1 MPQDGVRRNE
11 LIRAREVRV
20 IAADGE
26 QLGIL
31 QRNDA
36 IALAKEAGM
45 DLVEVAS
52 TSEPPVC
59 RIMDYGKFKYEQQK
73 KKQEAKK
80 RQSVVQI
87 KEIKVRPK
95 TDDHDYETKI
105 RHIRRFL
112 EDGDRCKITVFFR
125 GREIVH
131 KDRGMTI
138 LERVVQDLADVA
150 KGGSRAPRRRPH
162 AANAAGAQV
171 ARGFAARRPARGAE
185 NRSGP
190 CVASRFGGIMPLP
203 VSARPCRAL
212 FSARSMSCPRSK
224 PAVPR
229 PSVFR
234 RPAAAS
240 SSGAARTCGTS

>member
-1 MPQDGVRRNE
+1 MRRNE

-20 IAADGE
+20 IAADSE
-26 QLGIL
+26 QLGIV

-36 IALAKEAGM
+36 IAMAKEAGL
-45 DLVEVAS
+45 DLVEVSS

-80 RQSVVQI
+80 RQAVVQI

-112 EDGDRCKITVFFR
+112 EEGDRCKITVFFR

-131 KDRGMTI
+131 KDRGAAI
-138 LERVVQDLADVA
+138 LDRVVQDLADVA
-150 KGGSRAPRRRPH
+150 KVEQEARAEGRTL
-162 AANAAGAQV
+162 Q
-171 ARGFAARRPARGAE
+171 
-185 NRSGP
+185 
-190 CVASRFGGIMPLP
+190 ML
-203 VSARPCRAL
+203 L
-212 FSARSMSCPRSK
+212 
-224 PAVPR
+224 VPKK
-229 PSVFR
+229 
-234 RPAAAS
+234 
-240 SSGAARTCGTS
+240 